1 MYNRVVSTYES
12 ASIRRFCLGRVDNIR
27 SATPQALEWAKA
39 MDSPRIAFVCFYFNF
54 LFLIKFIS
62 ER

>member
-12 ASIRRFCLGRVDNIR
+12 ASIRRFCFGRVDNIR

-39 MDSPRIAFVCFYFNF
+39 MDCPGILFASFY
-54 LFLIKFIS
+54 
-62 ER
+62 

>member
-12 ASIRRFCLGRVDNIR
+12 ASIRRFCMGRVDNIR

-39 MDSPRIAFVCFYFNF
+39 MDSPKIPFVSFIYKFCVF
-54 LFLIKFIS
+54 IKSFT
-62 ER
+62 EG